1 MGMFDDLN
9 STQEST
15 GSGMFAD
22 LQPKGG
28 GASGGWDAPR
38 KWSDVPMEALRN
50 TPQSAG
56 HFVGGLANAVM
67 HPIDTLTGLGDAMVG
82 GTRKIAPSLIGVIDK
97 FADPSVINRQNNTA
111 NALGGAMKDRYGSMD
126 GVKNTLATDPVGA
139 LADLSTV
146 LTGGAAAAT
155 KAPMVSSALQ
165 KAATLTNPLSVVAP
179 AARGLGRVVETP
191 ASAVLGVSTG
201 VGQDTI
207 RNAAKAGFNKDASF
221 MNNISGKTGMSDVLD
236 TVQLNLQNM
245 GAKKA
250 ADYRSGKID
259 IKNTAAVMVTAELP
273 GFAKPGQKID
283 VTVSAIGKASNLR
296 GGTLLLT
303 SLRGVDG
310 EIYAIS
316 QGSLAATG
324 IDATAA
330 AGSKVV
336 IGVPTS
342 ARIPQGATVERIVD
356 NPFDKADRV
365 ILNVRDSDFTT
376 TTAIVN
382 VINTRFG
389 ADVARAMDGVT
400 VSLQAPQDLTQRV
413 AFMSMVE
420 NMDVMPG
427 EPSARVV
434 VNARTGTV
442 VISRNVRVT
451 AAAVSHGTISVS
463 VAVTNE
469 ISQPGPFS
477 NGTTAAVQ
485 NAEVAVSEPNKPMFM
500 FNPGV
505 DLRQIVDAVNQ
516 VGATPSALIAILE
529 ALKSA
534 GSLRADLLVI

>member
-1 MGMFDDLN
+1 
-9 STQEST
+9 
-15 GSGMFAD
+15 
-22 LQPKGG
+22 
-28 GASGGWDAPR
+28 
-38 KWSDVPMEALRN
+38 
-50 TPQSAG
+50 
-56 HFVGGLANAVM
+56 
-67 HPIDTLTGLGDAMVG
+67 
-82 GTRKIAPSLIGVIDK
+82 
-97 FADPSVINRQNNTA
+97 
-111 NALGGAMKDRYGSMD
+111 
-126 GVKNTLATDPVGA
+126 
-139 LADLSTV
+139 
-146 LTGGAAAAT
+146 
-155 KAPMVSSALQ
+155 
-165 KAATLTNPLSVVAP
+165 
-179 AARGLGRVVETP
+179 
-191 ASAVLGVSTG
+191 
-201 VGQDTI
+201 
-207 RNAAKAGFNKDASF
+207 
-221 MNNISGKTGMSDVLD
+221 
-236 TVQLNLQNM
+236 
-245 GAKKA
+245 
-250 ADYRSGKID
+250 
-259 IKNTAAVMVTAELP
+259 MVTAELP

-324 IDATAA
+324 IDATAS

-336 IGVPTS
+336 IGVPTA

-356 NPFDKADRV
+356 NPFDKAERV
-365 ILNVRDSDFTT
+365 VLNVRDSDFTT

-382 VINTRFG
+382 VVNSRFG
-389 ADVARAMDGVT
+389 PDVARAMDAVT
-400 VSLQAPQDLTQRV
+400 ITLQAPQDLTQRV

-469 ISQPGPFS
+469 VSQPNAFS
-477 NGTTAAVQ
+477 GGTTAAVQ
-485 NAEVAVSEPNKPMFM
+485 NADVAVSEPNKPMFM

>member
-1 MGMFDDLN
+1 MKSWLALFLALSLSSGSAIADRIKDLTSVAAMRSN
-9 STQEST
+9 QLI
-15 GSGMFAD
+15 GYG
-22 LQPKGG
+22 L
-28 GASGGWDAPR
+28 
-38 KWSDVPMEALRN
+38 V
-50 TPQSAG
+50 
-56 HFVGGLANAVM
+56 VGLAGTGDGADVSFTAQSM
-67 HPIDTLTGLGDAMVG
+67 KTLL
-82 GTRKIAPSLIGVIDK
+82 
-97 FADPSVINRQNNTA
+97 NR
-111 NALGGAMKDRYGSMD
+111 
-126 GVKNTLATDPVGA
+126 
-139 LADLSTV
+139 
-146 LTGGAAAAT
+146 
-155 KAPMVSSALQ
+155 
-165 KAATLTNPLSVVAP
+165 
-179 AARGLGRVVETP
+179 
-191 ASAVLGVSTG
+191 LGVSLEGALSDFETAASTG
-201 VGQDTI
+201 KV
-207 RNAAKAGFNKDASF
+207 
-221 MNNISGKTGMSDVLD
+221 
-236 TVQLNLQNM
+236 
-245 GAKKA
+245 
-250 ADYRSGKID
+250 D

-324 IDATAA
+324 IDATAS

-342 ARIPQGATVERIVD
+342 TRIPQGATVERIVE
-356 NPFDKADRV
+356 NPFDKAERV
-365 ILNVRDSDFTT
+365 VLNVRDSDFTT

-382 VINTRFG
+382 VINNRFG
-389 ADVARAMDGVT
+389 SDVARAMDAVT
-400 VSLQAPQDLTQRV
+400 VTLQAPQDLTQRV

-434 VNARTGTV
+434 INAKTGTV

-469 ISQPGPFS
+469 ISQPNAFS
-477 NGTTAAVQ
+477 GGTTAAVQ
-485 NAEVAVSEPNKPMFM
+485 NADVAVSEPNKPMFM

>member
-1 MGMFDDLN
+1 MKSWLALFLTLTLSSGNVLADRIKDLTSVAAMRTN
-9 STQEST
+9 QLIGYGLVVGLN
-15 GSGMFAD
+15 GSGDGAD
-22 LQPKGG
+22 VSFT
-28 GASGGWDAPR
+28 A
-38 KWSDVPMEALRN
+38 
-50 TPQSAG
+50 QS
-56 HFVGGLANAVM
+56 M
-67 HPIDTLTGLGDAMVG
+67 KTLL
-82 GTRKIAPSLIGVIDK
+82 
-97 FADPSVINRQNNTA
+97 NR
-111 NALGGAMKDRYGSMD
+111 
-126 GVKNTLATDPVGA
+126 
-139 LADLSTV
+139 
-146 LTGGAAAAT
+146 
-155 KAPMVSSALQ
+155 
-165 KAATLTNPLSVVAP
+165 
-179 AARGLGRVVETP
+179 
-191 ASAVLGVSTG
+191 LGVSLEGPLSDFET
-201 VGQDTI
+201 
-207 RNAAKAGFNKDASF
+207 AS
-221 MNNISGKTGMSDVLD
+221 S
-236 TVQLNLQNM
+236 
-245 GAKKA
+245 
-250 ADYRSGKID
+250 SGKID

-382 VINTRFG
+382 VINSRFG

-400 VSLQAPQDLTQRV
+400 VSLQAPLDLTQRV

-469 ISQPGPFS
+469 ISQPGAFS
-477 NGTTAAVQ
+477 GGTTAAVQ
-485 NAEVAVSEPNKPMFM
+485 NADVAVSEPNKPMFM

>member
-1 MGMFDDLN
+1 MKSWLVLFLTLTLSSGTVLADRIKDLTSVAAMRSN
-9 STQEST
+9 QLIGYGLVVGLN
-15 GSGMFAD
+15 GSGDGAD
-22 LQPKGG
+22 VSFT
-28 GASGGWDAPR
+28 A
-38 KWSDVPMEALRN
+38 
-50 TPQSAG
+50 QS
-56 HFVGGLANAVM
+56 M
-67 HPIDTLTGLGDAMVG
+67 KTLL
-82 GTRKIAPSLIGVIDK
+82 
-97 FADPSVINRQNNTA
+97 NR
-111 NALGGAMKDRYGSMD
+111 
-126 GVKNTLATDPVGA
+126 
-139 LADLSTV
+139 
-146 LTGGAAAAT
+146 
-155 KAPMVSSALQ
+155 
-165 KAATLTNPLSVVAP
+165 
-179 AARGLGRVVETP
+179 
-191 ASAVLGVSTG
+191 LGVSLEGPLSDFET
-201 VGQDTI
+201 
-207 RNAAKAGFNKDASF
+207 AS
-221 MNNISGKTGMSDVLD
+221 S
-236 TVQLNLQNM
+236 
-245 GAKKA
+245 
-250 ADYRSGKID
+250 SGKID

-356 NPFDKADRV
+356 NPFDKAERV

-382 VINTRFG
+382 VINSRFG

-469 ISQPGPFS
+469 ISQPGAFS
-477 NGTTAAVQ
+477 GGTTAAVQ
-485 NAEVAVSEPNKPMFM
+485 NADVAVSEPNKPMFM

-529 ALKSA
+529 SLKSA

>member
-1 MGMFDDLN
+1 MKTLLN
-9 STQEST
+9 
-15 GSGMFAD
+15 
-22 LQPKGG
+22 
-28 GASGGWDAPR
+28 R
-38 KWSDVPMEALRN
+38 
-50 TPQSAG
+50 
-56 HFVGGLANAVM
+56 
-67 HPIDTLTGLGDAMVG
+67 
-82 GTRKIAPSLIGVIDK
+82 
-97 FADPSVINRQNNTA
+97 
-111 NALGGAMKDRYGSMD
+111 
-126 GVKNTLATDPVGA
+126 
-139 LADLSTV
+139 
-146 LTGGAAAAT
+146 
-155 KAPMVSSALQ
+155 
-165 KAATLTNPLSVVAP
+165 
-179 AARGLGRVVETP
+179 
-191 ASAVLGVSTG
+191 LGVSLEGPLSDFET
-201 VGQDTI
+201 
-207 RNAAKAGFNKDASF
+207 AS
-221 MNNISGKTGMSDVLD
+221 S
-236 TVQLNLQNM
+236 
-245 GAKKA
+245 
-250 ADYRSGKID
+250 SGKID

-356 NPFDKADRV
+356 NPFDKAERV

-382 VINTRFG
+382 VINNRFG

-400 VSLQAPQDLTQRV
+400 VSLQAPLDLTQRV

-451 AAAVSHGTISVS
+451 AAAVSHGTISVA

-469 ISQPGPFS
+469 ISQPGAFS
-477 NGTTAAVQ
+477 GGTTAAVQ
-485 NAEVAVSEPNKPMFM
+485 NADVAVSEPTKPMFM

>member
-1 MGMFDDLN
+1 MKSWLSLFLALSFFSGNAMADRIKDLASVAAMRSN
-9 STQEST
+9 QLIGYGLVVGLAGTGDGADVSFTAQSMKTLLNRLGVTLEGALSDFETSAST
-15 GSGMFAD
+15 G
-22 LQPKGG
+22 K
-28 GASGGWDAPR
+28 
-38 KWSDVPMEALRN
+38 V
-50 TPQSAG
+50 
-56 HFVGGLANAVM
+56 
-67 HPIDTLTGLGDAMVG
+67 
-82 GTRKIAPSLIGVIDK
+82 
-97 FADPSVINRQNNTA
+97 
-111 NALGGAMKDRYGSMD
+111 
-126 GVKNTLATDPVGA
+126 
-139 LADLSTV
+139 
-146 LTGGAAAAT
+146 
-155 KAPMVSSALQ
+155 
-165 KAATLTNPLSVVAP
+165 
-179 AARGLGRVVETP
+179 
-191 ASAVLGVSTG
+191 
-201 VGQDTI
+201 
-207 RNAAKAGFNKDASF
+207 
-221 MNNISGKTGMSDVLD
+221 
-236 TVQLNLQNM
+236 
-245 GAKKA
+245 
-250 ADYRSGKID
+250 D

-273 GFAKPGQKID
+273 GFSKPGQKID

-324 IDATAA
+324 IDASAA

-336 IGVPTS
+336 IGVPTA

-356 NPFDKADRV
+356 NPFDKSERV
-365 ILNVRDSDFTT
+365 VLNVRDSDFTT

-400 VSLQAPQDLTQRV
+400 ISLQAPQDLTQRV

-451 AAAVSHGTISVS
+451 AVAVSHGTISVS

-469 ISQPGPFS
+469 VSQPGPFS
-477 NGTTAAVQ
+477 PGGTTTPVQ
-485 NAEVAVSEPNKPMFM
+485 NADVAVSEPNKPMFM